1 MEEKKIRYYT
11 NSAGEQVD
19 VSTLETTHLINA
31 LSKKYREVF
40 DSKNK
45 DEFSNKT
52 DELNGL
58 KEELYSRFNNF
69 NEKLED

>member
-1 MEEKKIRYYT
+1 MEEKKIKYYT
-11 NSAGEQVD
+11 NSAGEQID

-45 DEFSNKT
+45 DEFTNKT

-69 NEKLED
+69 NENLED